1 MSQLL
6 ASDHGRT
13 DAEFLRIVEGLGRWG
28 VSGATPATAKL
39 RPTKDEPQPPE
50 EQPETEKPAEG
61 EGAGDEP
68 K

>member
-6 ASDHGRT
+6 TSEPGRT

-50 EQPETEKPAEG
+50 EQPESERPAEG
-61 EGAGDEP
+61 EGTSEEP